1 MAKYS
6 VFVNYAVE
14 VIFEMNS
21 EDSSIPVEEIPD
33 SVLENVFDLADAC
46 IAAGEVCP
54 DTPLFA
60 FKIDEENEHV

>member
-14 VIFEMNS
+14 VIFEMDS

-33 SVLENVFDLADAC
+33 SILENVFDLADAY
-46 IAAGEVCP
+46 IAAGEVRP
-54 DTPLFA
+54 DTSLFA
-60 FKIDEENEHV
+60 IKISGGNEHV

>member
-14 VIFEMNS
+14 VIFEMDS

-33 SVLENVFDLADAC
+33 SVLEKCF
-46 IAAGEVCP
+46 
-54 DTPLFA
+54 
-60 FKIDEENEHV
+60 